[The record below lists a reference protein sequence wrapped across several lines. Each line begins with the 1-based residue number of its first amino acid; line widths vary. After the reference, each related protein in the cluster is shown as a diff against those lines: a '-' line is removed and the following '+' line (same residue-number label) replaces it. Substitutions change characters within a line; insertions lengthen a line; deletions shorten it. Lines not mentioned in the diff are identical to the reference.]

1 MPSSPSRPAS
11 PTPPPAGRYSF
22 FVEAKEAE
30 QRLDRFLAVRLPG
43 LSRTRIQRLIEKGAV
58 TREAVTIVEPSTR
71 VKSGQNFAIEI
82 AEVKEAPL
90 QPQAMALSILYEDAH
105 LIVIDKP
112 AGLVVHP
119 APGNPDHTLVN
130 ALLAHCGSRFA
141 RTSRQERPGIV
152 HRLDKDTSGVMVVAK
167 TEDSLQALK
176 EQFAARR
183 VERSYRALAWG
194 LPRRPQGTIAGNIG
208 RNPRNRKKMAVLPSG
223 GKEAFTRYRT

>member
-130 ALLAHCGSRFA
+130 ALLAHCGEEQSLIG
-141 RTSRQERPGIV
+141 SKLRPGIV
-152 HRLDKDTSGVMVVAK
+152 HRLDKDTSGLLVAAK
-167 TEDSLQALK
+167 HEDALQGLMA
-176 EQFAARR
+176 QFAERR
-183 VERSYRALAWG
+183 VERSYRSEE
-194 LPRRPQGTIAGNIG
+194 RR
-208 RNPRNRKKMAVLPSG
+208 V
-223 GKEAFTRYRT
+223 GKECERRGGREQRRGTKEQRGGGE